1 MNATNHQCILHPPPP
16 CNGPTTSSMPH
27 AQGST
32 TIEYE
37 QAIQD
42 ALAAVQNSQ
51 FTSIGHAATELNL
64 PDSTLYARD
73 KGVSSCSQAHAKQ
86 QNLTEAEENALV
98 KWVTQLLHL
107 VTLHVMQPYMR
118 WLSKFVFNMSSQ

>member
-1 MNATNHQCILHPPPP
+1 MNATNQQRVLHPPPLH
-16 CNGPTTSSMPH
+16 NGPTTSSMPH
-27 AQGST
+27 AQSST

-42 ALAAVQNSQ
+42 ALTAVRNGQ

-64 PDSTLYARD
+64 PDSTLYACD
-73 KGVSSCSQAHAKQ
+73 KGVSSRSQARAKQ

-98 KWVTQLLHL
+98 KWITQL
-107 VTLHVMQPYMR
+107 TA
-118 WLSKFVFNMSSQ
+118 F